1 MVVDDLL
8 SLNWM
13 QVEHESKEV
22 IEVWNDVGFH

>member
-13 QVEHESKEV
+13 QVEHESKAAT
-22 IEVWNDVGFH
+22 EVWNDVVFH